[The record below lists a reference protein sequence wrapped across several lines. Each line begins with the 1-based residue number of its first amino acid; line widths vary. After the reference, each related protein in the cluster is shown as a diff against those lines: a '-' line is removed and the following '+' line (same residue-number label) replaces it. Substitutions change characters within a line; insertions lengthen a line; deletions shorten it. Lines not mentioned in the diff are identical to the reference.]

1 MSSMMPWEPS
11 RDIVSLRDMMDRL
24 FEDAFV
30 TPRGALTTSGRGDL
44 ALDMY
49 ETKDDVVVKAA
60 LPGVK
65 PDDVDITITGDTLTI
80 RGEMQQEN
88 EDEEGNYIRR
98 ERRYGEFVRSI
109 TLPNGLQVDKAE
121 ASFDNGVLTLKIPKS
136 EQAKPKRIQ
145 VKPKEEGPSQRSGE
159 SQRSGGKQA

>member
-30 TPRGALTTSGRGDL
+30 TPRGVVTLRGGEL

-49 ETKDDVVVKAA
+49 ETKDAVLVKTA

-65 PDDVDITITGDTLTI
+65 PEDVDISVTGDTLTI
-80 RGEMQQEN
+80 RGETQQEEEN
-88 EDEEGNYIRR
+88 KEGNYIRR
-98 ERRYGEFVRSI
+98 ERRYGEFARTV
-109 TLPNGLQVDKAE
+109 TLPSGLQVDKAE
-121 ASFDNGVLTLKIPKS
+121 ASFDNGMLTLKIPKS
-136 EQAKPKRIQ
+136 EQAKPKSIK
-145 VKPKEEGPSQRSGE
+145 VKPKEQGQAQQAE
-159 SQRSGGKQA
+159 SQRTGAKQS